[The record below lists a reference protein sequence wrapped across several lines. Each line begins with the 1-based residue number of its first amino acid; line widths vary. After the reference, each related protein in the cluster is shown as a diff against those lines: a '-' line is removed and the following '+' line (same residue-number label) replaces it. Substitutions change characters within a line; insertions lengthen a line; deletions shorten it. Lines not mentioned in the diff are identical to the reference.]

1 MFTKPLSTDN
11 SSKPSQG
18 PSVHVAGEDA
28 SKPERGICSAAR
40 LAAEL
45 YAIRK
50 ANTCGIPQTV
60 FRSTHADEWQHT
72 NPFAAILAG
81 ADTFI
86 TILPSKYFQ

>member
-1 MFTKPLSTDN
+1 MFTQPHSTNN
-11 SSKPSQG
+11 SSKPLQG
-18 PSVHVAGEDA
+18 PSVEVTGKDA
-28 SKPERGICSAAR
+28 SNRERGICSAAR

-60 FRSTHADEWQHT
+60 FRSSRADAWQHT
-72 NPFAAILAG
+72 NPFAAILVG
-81 ADTFI
+81 AETFI